1 MANISPA
8 EHSHGIDLESALD
21 FLNTLHPGHGRT
33 DEQHQRDEHL
43 ASPADAA
50 MWFLEHELVHPD
62 AGIRIS
68 ETDLARIRRVR
79 SALREV
85 VDAVVE
91 GRKPEPDAVYL
102 VNATLE
108 MRRPT
113 RLELDGSALRIG
125 HRHADTPVDDAL
137 ALIAEAIIEELATGR
152 PERMRVCAND
162 RCRWAFFD
170 SSPTGRRRW
179 CDMRSCGN
187 QAKAARYRA
196 RLKEESRADETPS
209 PPELARGAS
218 CRTDRGPHTRD
229 RRPASADRTLMWRIF
244 LPVPSMRPSGFGR
257 SAPSA
262 SWRFTQPPCGIRAK
276 SRSRIFIDRPKASSP
291 LPGSYWTTTSGSSA
305 RMMASSARAAAWTSG
320 VCEARFS
327 SQVANFSIEGALSP
341 RGRRG

>member
-8 EHSHGIDLESALD
+8 EHSHGIDLEWALD

-50 MWFLEHELVHPD
+50 VWFLEQELVHPD
-62 AGIRIS
+62 AGIRIHDD
-68 ETDLARIRRVR
+68 DLARIRRVR

-91 GRKPEPDAVYL
+91 GRTPDPDAVYL

-152 PERMRVCAND
+152 PERLRVCAND

-196 RLKEESRADETPS
+196 RLKEESKAEETVS
-209 PPELARGAS
+209 
-218 CRTDRGPHTRD
+218 
-229 RRPASADRTLMWRIF
+229 RP
-244 LPVPSMRPSGFGR
+244 
-257 SAPSA
+257 
-262 SWRFTQPPCGIRAK
+262 
-276 SRSRIFIDRPKASSP
+276 
-291 LPGSYWTTTSGSSA
+291 
-305 RMMASSARAAAWTSG
+305 
-320 VCEARFS
+320 
-327 SQVANFSIEGALSP
+327 N
-341 RGRRG
+341 

>member
-43 ASPADAA
+43 ASPTDAA

-62 AGIRIS
+62 AGIRIH
-68 ETDLARIRRVR
+68 EDDLARIRRVR

-91 GRKPEPDAVYL
+91 SRKPEADAVHL

-113 RLELDGSALRIG
+113 RLEMDGSALRIG

-137 ALIAEAIIEELATGR
+137 ALIAEAVIEELATGR
-152 PERMRVCAND
+152 PERLRVCAND

-196 RLKEESRADETPS
+196 RLKEE
-209 PPELARGAS
+209 
-218 CRTDRGPHTRD
+218 
-229 RRPASADRTLMWRIF
+229 
-244 LPVPSMRPSGFGR
+244 
-257 SAPSA
+257 
-262 SWRFTQPPCGIRAK
+262 
-276 SRSRIFIDRPKASSP
+276 
-291 LPGSYWTTTSGSSA
+291 
-305 RMMASSARAAAWTSG
+305 AAADDQA
-320 VCEARFS
+320 ARP
-327 SQVANFSIEGALSP
+327 N
-341 RGRRG
+341 

>member
-43 ASPADAA
+43 ANPSDAA
-50 MWFLEHELVHPD
+50 MWFLEQDLVHPD
-62 AGIRIS
+62 AGLLIS
-68 ETDLARIRRVR
+68 DADLARIRRVR

-152 PERMRVCAND
+152 PERLRVCAND

-196 RLKEESRADETPS
+196 RLKEESKADENA
-209 PPELARGAS
+209 AR
-218 CRTDRGPHTRD
+218 P
-229 RRPASADRTLMWRIF
+229 
-244 LPVPSMRPSGFGR
+244 
-257 SAPSA
+257 
-262 SWRFTQPPCGIRAK
+262 
-276 SRSRIFIDRPKASSP
+276 
-291 LPGSYWTTTSGSSA
+291 
-305 RMMASSARAAAWTSG
+305 
-320 VCEARFS
+320 
-327 SQVANFSIEGALSP
+327 N
-341 RGRRG
+341 

>member
-43 ASPADAA
+43 ANPSDAA
-50 MWFLEHELVHPD
+50 MWFLEQDLVHPD
-62 AGIRIS
+62 AGLLIT
-68 ETDLARIRRVR
+68 EPDLARIRRVR

-91 GRKPEPDAVYL
+91 GRRPEPDAVHL

-152 PERMRVCAND
+152 PERLRVCAND

-196 RLKEESRADETPS
+196 RLKEEAAADEKA
-209 PPELARGAS
+209 AR
-218 CRTDRGPHTRD
+218 P
-229 RRPASADRTLMWRIF
+229 
-244 LPVPSMRPSGFGR
+244 
-257 SAPSA
+257 
-262 SWRFTQPPCGIRAK
+262 
-276 SRSRIFIDRPKASSP
+276 
-291 LPGSYWTTTSGSSA
+291 
-305 RMMASSARAAAWTSG
+305 
-320 VCEARFS
+320 
-327 SQVANFSIEGALSP
+327 N
-341 RGRRG
+341 

>member
-8 EHSHGIDLESALD
+8 EHSHGIDLESALE

-43 ASPADAA
+43 ESPTDAA

-62 AGIRIS
+62 
-68 ETDLARIRRVR
+68 ARIRRVR

-91 GRKPEPDAVYL
+91 GRTPDADAVHL

-152 PERMRVCAND
+152 PERLRVCAND

-196 RLKEESRADETPS
+196 RLKEAEE
-209 PPELARGAS
+209 
-218 CRTDRGPHTRD
+218 H
-229 RRPASADRTLMWRIF
+229 
-244 LPVPSMRPSGFGR
+244 
-257 SAPSA
+257 
-262 SWRFTQPPCGIRAK
+262 
-276 SRSRIFIDRPKASSP
+276 
-291 LPGSYWTTTSGSSA
+291 
-305 RMMASSARAAAWTSG
+305 
-320 VCEARFS
+320 EARHP
-327 SQVANFSIEGALSP
+327 ARPN
-341 RGRRG
+341 

>member
-43 ASPADAA
+43 ADPADAA
-50 MWFLEHELVHPD
+50 TWFLEQDLVHPD
-62 AGIRIS
+62 AGLLI
-68 ETDLARIRRVR
+68 TDADLARIRRVR

-85 VDAVVE
+85 VDSVVE
-91 GRKPEPDAVYL
+91 GRAPEPDAVYL

-108 MRRPT
+108 QRRPT
-113 RLELDGSALRIG
+113 RLELDGTALRIG
-125 HRHADTPVDDAL
+125 HRHAETPVDDAL

-152 PERMRVCAND
+152 PERLRVCAND

-196 RLKEESRADETPS
+196 RLKEGSKADAEPSRP
-209 PPELARGAS
+209 
-218 CRTDRGPHTRD
+218 
-229 RRPASADRTLMWRIF
+229 
-244 LPVPSMRPSGFGR
+244 
-257 SAPSA
+257 
-262 SWRFTQPPCGIRAK
+262 
-276 SRSRIFIDRPKASSP
+276 
-291 LPGSYWTTTSGSSA
+291 
-305 RMMASSARAAAWTSG
+305 
-320 VCEARFS
+320 
-327 SQVANFSIEGALSP
+327 N
-341 RGRRG
+341 

>member
-43 ASPADAA
+43 ANPRDAA
-50 MWFLEHELVHPD
+50 MWFLEQDLVHPE
-62 AGIRIS
+62 AGLLIS
-68 ETDLARIRRVR
+68 DTDLARIRRVR

-91 GRKPEPDAVYL
+91 GRRPEAYAVHL

-152 PERMRVCAND
+152 PERLRVCAND

-196 RLKEESRADETPS
+196 RLKEESKSDATAD
-209 PPELARGAS
+209 A
-218 CRTDRGPHTRD
+218 
-229 RRPASADRTLMWRIF
+229 
-244 LPVPSMRPSGFGR
+244 
-257 SAPSA
+257 
-262 SWRFTQPPCGIRAK
+262 
-276 SRSRIFIDRPKASSP
+276 KASRP
-291 LPGSYWTTTSGSSA
+291 
-305 RMMASSARAAAWTSG
+305 
-320 VCEARFS
+320 
-327 SQVANFSIEGALSP
+327 N
-341 RGRRG
+341 

>member
-33 DEQHQRDEHL
+33 DEQHARDEHL
-43 ASPADAA
+43 ASPTDAA
-50 MWFLEHELVHPD
+50 MWFLEHELVHPE
-62 AGIRIS
+62 AGVRINDV
-68 ETDLARIRRVR
+68 ELARIRRVR

-91 GRKPEPDAVYL
+91 GRRPEADAVHL

-108 MRRPT
+108 QRRPT

-125 HRHADTPVDDAL
+125 HRHAETPVDDAL
-137 ALIAEAIIEELATGR
+137 ALIAEAIVEELATGR
-152 PERMRVCAND
+152 PERLRVCAND

-196 RLKEESRADETPS
+196 RLREE
-209 PPELARGAS
+209 
-218 CRTDRGPHTRD
+218 
-229 RRPASADRTLMWRIF
+229 
-244 LPVPSMRPSGFGR
+244 
-257 SAPSA
+257 
-262 SWRFTQPPCGIRAK
+262 
-276 SRSRIFIDRPKASSP
+276 
-291 LPGSYWTTTSGSSA
+291 
-305 RMMASSARAAAWTSG
+305 AAADSKPS
-320 VCEARFS
+320 RP
-327 SQVANFSIEGALSP
+327 N
-341 RGRRG
+341 

>member
-43 ASPADAA
+43 ANPTDAA
-50 MWFLEHELVHPD
+50 MWFLEQDLVHPE
-62 AGIRIS
+62 AGLLIS
-68 ETDLARIRRVR
+68 DSDLARIRRVR

-91 GRKPEPDAVYL
+91 GRKPEADAVHL

-152 PERMRVCAND
+152 PERLRVCAND

-196 RLKEESRADETPS
+196 RLKEESKSDAETS
-209 PPELARGAS
+209 
-218 CRTDRGPHTRD
+218 
-229 RRPASADRTLMWRIF
+229 RP
-244 LPVPSMRPSGFGR
+244 
-257 SAPSA
+257 
-262 SWRFTQPPCGIRAK
+262 
-276 SRSRIFIDRPKASSP
+276 
-291 LPGSYWTTTSGSSA
+291 
-305 RMMASSARAAAWTSG
+305 
-320 VCEARFS
+320 
-327 SQVANFSIEGALSP
+327 N
-341 RGRRG
+341 

>member
-1 MANISPA
+1 MANLSPA

-33 DEQHQRDEHL
+33 DEQHDRDEHL

-50 MWFLEHELVHPD
+50 MWFLEHELVHPE
-62 AGIRIS
+62 AGIRIGDN
-68 ETDLARIRRVR
+68 ELARIRRVR

-85 VDAVVE
+85 VDSVVQ
-91 GRKPEPDAVYL
+91 GRTPEADAVHL

-108 MRRPT
+108 ARRPT
-113 RLELDGSALRIG
+113 RIELDGTALRIG

-152 PERMRVCAND
+152 PERLRVCAND

-196 RLKEESRADETPS
+196 RLKEE
-209 PPELARGAS
+209 
-218 CRTDRGPHTRD
+218 
-229 RRPASADRTLMWRIF
+229 
-244 LPVPSMRPSGFGR
+244 
-257 SAPSA
+257 
-262 SWRFTQPPCGIRAK
+262 AK
-276 SRSRIFIDRPKASSP
+276 SDEAP
-291 LPGSYWTTTSGSSA
+291 
-305 RMMASSARAAAWTSG
+305 ARA
-320 VCEARFS
+320 
-327 SQVANFSIEGALSP
+327 N
-341 RGRRG
+341 